1 MFEGILVGLD
11 GSKHSWRAAE
21 VGTELAKK
29 FGGKLHLLAV
39 VRPYKVSPKLKQF
52 LEAENLLGEPKY
64 VLDEM
69 TDDLLKEGKRIA
81 TEGGVKSVESVVKE
95 GKPARTIVDYAKRH
109 KIDCIVLGSR
119 GVGDTDASLL
129 GSVSH
134 KVSSLARCTVI
145 IVR

>member
-1 MFEGILVGLD
+1 MFEHILVGLD
-11 GSKHSWRAAE
+11 GSKHSWHAAE

-39 VRPYKVSPKLKQF
+39 VRPYTVSPKLRQF

-69 TDDLLKEGKRIA
+69 TEDLLKEGKRIA
-81 TEGGVKSVESVVKE
+81 TDGGVQGVESVVRE
-95 GKPARTIVDYAKRH
+95 GKPARTIVDYAKTH
-109 KIDCIVLGSR
+109 KVDCIVLGSR

-134 KVSSLARCTVI
+134 KVSSLAGCTVI